1 MALSKHERNATEQ
14 VGLSTLMELNRH
26 EKVAR
31 EQACMKGCHRTGR
44 DVYLNEIEQASTA
57 ARHRLA
63 RDLGHDPAETH
74 ALMSLSRHE
83 R

>member
-44 DVYLNEIEQASTA
+44 DVYPSEIEQASTVA
-57 ARHRLA
+57 IPRLA
-63 RDLGHDPAETH
+63 RGLGHEQAETH
-74 ALMSLSRHE
+74 ALMLSENRH
-83 R
+83 